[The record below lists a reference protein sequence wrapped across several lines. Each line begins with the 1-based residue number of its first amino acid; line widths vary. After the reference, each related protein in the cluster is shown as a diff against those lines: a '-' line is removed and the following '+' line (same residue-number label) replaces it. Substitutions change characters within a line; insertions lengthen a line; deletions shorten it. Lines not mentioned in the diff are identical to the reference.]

1 MGDEG
6 VGDGEERKT
15 WREGGSGWQKREGK
29 RSRLLAGDAWVA
41 VPLIE
46 TESTGGRGRRGREKK
61 INALVWVLLSWRH
74 LWRSH
79 REQWGLRFG
88 RRV

>member
-1 MGDEG
+1 MERRGRL
-6 VGDGEERKT
+6 GE
-15 WREGGSGWQKREGK
+15 REAMGWQKREGK

-41 VPLIE
+41 VPLVEI
-46 TESTGGRGRRGREKK
+46 ESTGGGGRRGREKK
-61 INALVWVLLSWRH
+61 RNALVWVLLSWRH